1 MKKGVIIVFSNNE
14 KEIKETQFDKL
25 LDKDIAEFC
34 FVNNASNDNT
44 LDKLKEIKN
53 KTFNNISI
61 VDVKKNKGL
70 KAAIKAGIRYLV
82 NNNEMKL
89 IIYLEYYK
97 NSDFVNLEYTLN
109 IVVNRNKKMMNLI
122 TNTNNRNILQNV
134 FSLEQLTEKK

>member
-1 MKKGVIIVFSNNE
+1 M
-14 KEIKETQFDKL
+14 
-25 LDKDIAEFC
+25 
-34 FVNNASNDNT
+34 
-44 LDKLKEIKN
+44 
-53 KTFNNISI
+53 
-61 VDVKKNKGL
+61 KKNKGL

-97 NSDFVNLEYTLN
+97 NSDFVNLECILN
-109 IVVNRNKKMMNLI
+109 IVVNRNKKMINLI